1 MERDAAALAR
11 RSPSEYQLRIAV
23 QAARLR
29 GVDESVLEQKLAT
42 YLTEIEALQPAVPV
56 APPAAAPAP
65 STVSANSGD
74 KRPLGGSTSLPALR
88 GAQQPSS
95 SSDDAASPPGRWSQ
109 QQHSPALIGGMLAR
123 SIVEEPRTEAR
134 SRVSFDRSPSKK
146 RQAVP
151 FGGGVFDLPELRER
165 VFSDMARK
173 VGVPREAEGSPQPG
187 KMSLEGAF
195 VPRAHSPCISHR
207 D

>member
-1 MERDAAALAR
+1 
-11 RSPSEYQLRIAV
+11 
-23 QAARLR
+23 
-29 GVDESVLEQKLAT
+29 
-42 YLTEIEALQPAVPV
+42 
-56 APPAAAPAP
+56 
-65 STVSANSGD
+65 
-74 KRPLGGSTSLPALR
+74 
-88 GAQQPSS
+88 
-95 SSDDAASPPGRWSQ
+95 
-109 QQHSPALIGGMLAR
+109 MLAR
-123 SIVEEPRTEAR
+123 SIVEEPAR
-134 SRVSFDRSPSKK
+134 RRGRASPSDRSPSKK